1 MISRERSGAWEY
13 VPNRLLALNWKRR
26 GALDDARLDARET
39 EREVERERTTGE
51 REREREEAR
60 EGEPEVNDMMSALS
74 SSEESREMTFL
85 RGIWLDMQI
94 NFWECG
100 KEVWEYLLCVGELE
114 LRFPS
119 SPLPLPLPIYI
130 NMGAVPVG
138 LFSVSAV
145 FYRSHGLHRI
155 QRRHLISQIWGSC
168 RRTPF

>member
-26 GALDDARLDARET
+26 GALDDARLDA
-39 EREVERERTTGE
+39 
-51 REREREEAR
+51 REEAR

-145 FYRSHGLHRI
+145 FYRSHR
-155 QRRHLISQIWGSC
+155 
-168 RRTPF
+168 